1 MSNGITEVHLVQPKL
16 LPVNIVVVVVVV
28 VEVVVVIII
37 ILNY

>member
-16 LPVNIVVVVVVV
+16 LPVNILVVLVVVI
-28 VEVVVVIII
+28 VVVVIT